1 MGGQGR
7 RVWTFVGR
15 TGVNMG
21 RFGTSPVANTRLI
34 EEKTVTA
41 SGATTPI
48 VIIRI
53 ITMDLKLFFFFK
65 KESTSNYI
73 I

>member
-1 MGGQGR
+1 
-7 RVWTFVGR
+7 
-15 TGVNMG
+15 MG